1 MLEAPIITSQH
12 NARVKELRAAFA
24 GNARDGRV
32 AVEGGHLVAEALR
45 SGVRKGTLFL
55 HEKSTLPK
63 APPPGITVARLS
75 KPIFDRAVATEAP
88 QGIALLFTPNAAPA
102 RPGAELILIA
112 AGLQDP
118 GNMGTLVRSADA
130 FGATQCITTS
140 DTVSPWNQKAIRSSA
155 GSIFRM
161 PLVLAQKPAELADL
175 KSRGVRIFAAVKDG
189 GTPFTA
195 ADFTQPCAVMVGNE
209 GAGLSPAM
217 LALADELV
225 TIPCPGAVESLNA
238 AIAGSLLLYEASRQR
253 ALLPASPIAKTAET
267 NISSEAA
274 EASSAG
280 APGLDSETWVQPT
293 PPTDPLSQSEPEP
306 AHEPEFVADHPI

>member
-1 MLEAPIITSQH
+1 MLEAPLITSQH
-12 NARVKELRAAFA
+12 NPRVKELRAAFA

-55 HEKSTLPK
+55 HEKATLPM

-88 QGIALLFTPNAAPA
+88 QGIALLFTPNAAAP
-102 RPGAELILIA
+102 RLGTKLILIA

-130 FGATQCITTS
+130 FGATGCVTTS
-140 DTVSPWNQKAIRSSA
+140 DTVNPWNQKAIRSSA

-161 PLVLAQKPAELADL
+161 PLVLGQKPGDL
-175 KSRGVRIFAAVKDG
+175 TLLKQNGIRIFAAVKAG
-189 GTPFTA
+189 GTPFTE

-217 LALADELV
+217 MALADELV

-253 ALLPASPIAKTAET
+253 ALHPAMHAGIATDV
-267 NISSEAA
+267 
-274 EASSAG
+274 G
-280 APGLDSETWVQPT
+280 APGLASETWVQISDSLPQ
-293 PPTDPLSQSEPEP
+293 SQPEPKLQPEP
-306 AHEPEFVADHPI
+306 AVAHQT

>member
-24 GNARDGRV
+24 GNNRDGRV

-88 QGIALLFTPNAAPA
+88 QGIALL
-102 RPGAELILIA
+102 LILIA

-130 FGATQCITTS
+130 FGATLCITTP

-161 PLVLAQKPAELADL
+161 PLALAQKTVELTAL
-175 KSRGVRIFAAVKDG
+175 KSSGIRVFAAVKDG
-189 GTPFTA
+189 GTPFTTV
-195 ADFTQPCAVMVGNE
+195 DFAQPCALMVGNE
-209 GAGLSPAM
+209 GSGLSPHM
-217 LALADELV
+217 LTLADELV

-253 ALLPASPIAKTAET
+253 ALHPAAPIAEVPEINT
-267 NISSEAA
+267 SSEPA
-274 EASSAG
+274 EASI
-280 APGLDSETWVQPT
+280 VQS
-293 PPTDPLSQSEPEP
+293 DAEIIQPEP
-306 AHEPEFVADHPI
+306 ATEPEFVADHPI